1 MVELEE
7 RIERS
12 ERGKDMGECMSIGE
26 EGEVRTWV
34 GERKFCRVV
43 ILEGIFARSEREQSI
58 WRVK

>member
-26 EGEVRTWV
+26 EGEGRTWV
-34 GERKFCRVV
+34 GERNSAEFSYWKGSLQDLKGSKVS
-43 ILEGIFARSEREQSI
+43 GG
-58 WRVK
+58 